1 VDARGDEGGGG
12 LRRTLRR
19 TVITALVIAVMLI
32 ATVIVLDT
40 CGSQSQPFRYIL
52 H

>member
-1 VDARGDEGGGG
+1 M
-12 LRRTLRR
+12 RRTLRR
-19 TVITALVIAVMLI
+19 TVIAALVIAVVLI
-32 ATVIVLDT
+32 AAVILLDT